1 MQFKV
6 RYKMTPQL
14 SIEAYFE
21 KIQSILREH
30 GNPET
35 AQGQIAYMKH
45 QFDYFGLKAPVWL
58 GISKH
63 FFNGNGV
70 FQGENLKEFVRMCFD
85 EPQREM
91 NYIGLEMAQKAMK
104 NEPEDFIHFLEE
116 LILTKSWWDSVDWL
130 AKLAAMHFDRFPH
143 QIKPIT
149 EGWMAS
155 ENMWLQ
161 RIAITFQRY
170 FKKKTNADM
179 LFDYILRLSHSTEF
193 FIQKGSGWALREYG
207 KVNPQAVLDFVE
219 NNKLPN
225 LTRREAIRLI
235 I

>member
-1 MQFKV
+1 
-6 RYKMTPQL
+6 MTTQL
-14 SIEAYFE
+14 SVQFYFK
-21 KIQSILREH
+21 KIQCVLREQ

-63 FFNGNGV
+63 FFNENGV

-91 NYIGLEMAQKAMK
+91 HYIGLEMAQKALK

-116 LILTKSWWDSVDWL
+116 LILNKSWWDSVDWL
-130 AKLAAMHFDRFPH
+130 AKLVALYFDRFPH
-143 QIKPIT
+143 QTKPIT
-149 EGWMAS
+149 EGWIS
-155 ENMWLQ
+155 SDDMWLQ

-170 FKKKTNADM
+170 FKKKTDADM
-179 LFDYILRLSHSTEF
+179 LFDYVLRLSHSTEF
-193 FIQKGSGWALREYG
+193 FIQKGSGWALREYS

-219 NNKLPN
+219 KNKLPN

-235 I
+235 V

>member
-1 MQFKV
+1 
-6 RYKMTPQL
+6 MTPQL
-14 SIEAYFE
+14 SVEAYFE
-21 KIQSILREH
+21 KVQSVLREH
-30 GNPET
+30 GNPEI

-45 QFDYFGLKAPVWL
+45 QFDYFGLKTPVWL
-58 GISKH
+58 DISKH
-63 FFNGNGV
+63 FFNENGV
-70 FQGENLKEFVRMCFD
+70 FQGEDLKEFVRMCFD

-130 AKLAAMHFDRFPH
+130 AKLVALHFDRFPH

-149 EGWMAS
+149 EGWIS
-155 ENMWLQ
+155 SDNMLLQ

-170 FKKKTNADM
+170 FKKKTDAHM
-179 LFDYILRLSHSTEF
+179 LFDYVLRLSHSTEF
-193 FIQKGSGWALREYG
+193 FIQKGSGWALREYS

-219 NNKLPN
+219 NNKLSN

>member
-1 MQFKV
+1 M
-6 RYKMTPQL
+6 RTQL
-14 SIEAYFE
+14 SVQIYFK
-21 KIQSILREH
+21 KIQCVLREQ

-63 FFNGNGV
+63 FFNENGV

-91 NYIGLEMAQKAMK
+91 HYIGLEMAQKAMK
-104 NEPEDFIHFLEE
+104 NESEDFIHFLEE
-116 LILTKSWWDSVDWL
+116 LILTKSWWDSVDWI
-130 AKLAAMHFDRFPH
+130 AKLVALHFDRFPH

-170 FKKKTNADM
+170 FKKKTDADM
-179 LFDYILRLSHSTEF
+179 LFDYVLRLSHSTEF
-193 FIQKGSGWALREYG
+193 FIQKGSGWALREYS

-235 I
+235 V

>member
-1 MQFKV
+1 
-6 RYKMTPQL
+6 MTTQL
-14 SIEAYFE
+14 SVQFYL
-21 KIQSILREH
+21 KKMQCVLREQ

-58 GISKH
+58 GITKH
-63 FFNGNGV
+63 FFNENGV
-70 FQGENLKEFVRMCFD
+70 FQGEDLKEFVRMCFD

-91 NYIGLEMAQKAMK
+91 HYIGLEMAQKAMK

-116 LILTKSWWDSVDWL
+116 LIQTKSWWDSVDWL
-130 AKLAAMHFDRFPH
+130 AKLVALHFDRFPH

-170 FKKKTNADM
+170 FKKKTDANM

-193 FIQKGSGWALREYG
+193 FIQKGSGWALREYS
-207 KVNPQAVLDFVE
+207 KINPQAVLDFVE
-219 NNKLPN
+219 KNKLPN

-235 I
+235 KINF

>member
-1 MQFKV
+1 M
-6 RYKMTPQL
+6 RTQL
-14 SIEAYFE
+14 SVQIYFK
-21 KIQSILREH
+21 KIQCVLREQ

-45 QFDYFGLKAPVWL
+45 QFEYFGLKAPVWL
-58 GISKH
+58 GITKH
-63 FFNGNGV
+63 FFNENGV
-70 FQGENLKEFVRMCFD
+70 FQGEDLKEFVRLCFD

-91 NYIGLEMAQKAMK
+91 HYIGLEIAQKAMK
-104 NEPEDFIHFLEE
+104 NEPEDFIYFLEE

-130 AKLAAMHFDRFPH
+130 AKLVALHFDRFPH

-149 EGWMAS
+149 EGWIS
-155 ENMWLQ
+155 SDDMWLQ

-170 FKKKTNADM
+170 FKKKTDADM
-179 LFDYILRLSHSTEF
+179 LFDYVLRLSHSTEF
-193 FIQKGSGWALREYG
+193 FIQKGSGWALREYS

-235 I
+235 V

>member
-1 MQFKV
+1 MIK
-6 RYKMTPQL
+6 QL
-14 SIEAYFE
+14 SVQIYFK
-21 KIQSILREH
+21 KIQCVLREQ

-63 FFNGNGV
+63 FFNENGV
-70 FQGENLKEFVRMCFD
+70 FQGEDLKEFVRMCFD

-91 NYIGLEMAQKAMK
+91 NYIGLEMAQKAVK

-130 AKLAAMHFDRFPH
+130 AKLVALHFDRFPH

-170 FKKKTNADM
+170 FKKKTDADM
-179 LFDYILRLSHSTEF
+179 LFDYVLRLSHSTEF
-193 FIQKGSGWALREYG
+193 FIQKGSGWALREYS

-235 I
+235 V

>member
-1 MQFKV
+1 M
-6 RYKMTPQL
+6 
-14 SIEAYFE
+14 
-21 KIQSILREH
+21 REQ

-63 FFNGNGV
+63 FFNENGV
-70 FQGENLKEFVRMCFD
+70 FQGEDLKEFVRMCFD

-91 NYIGLEMAQKAMK
+91 NYIGLEMAQKAVK

-130 AKLAAMHFDRFPH
+130 AKLVALHFDRFSH

-155 ENMWLQ
+155 DNMWLQ

-170 FKKKTNADM
+170 FKKKTDPDM
-179 LFDYILRLSHSTEF
+179 LFDYVLRLSHSTEF
-193 FIQKGSGWALREYG
+193 FIQKGSGWALREYS
-207 KVNPQAVLDFVE
+207 KVNPQAVLEFVE

-235 I
+235 V

>member
-1 MQFKV
+1 MIK
-6 RYKMTPQL
+6 QL
-14 SIEAYFE
+14 SVQVYFK
-21 KIQSILREH
+21 KIQCVLREQ

-63 FFNGNGV
+63 FFNENGV
-70 FQGENLKEFVRMCFD
+70 FQGEDLKEFVRMCFD

-130 AKLAAMHFDRFPH
+130 AKLVALHFDRFPH

-170 FKKKTNADM
+170 FKKKTDADM
-179 LFDYILRLSHSTEF
+179 LFDYVLRLSHSTEF
-193 FIQKGSGWALREYG
+193 FIQKGSGWALREYS

-235 I
+235 V

>member
-1 MQFKV
+1 
-6 RYKMTPQL
+6 MTPQL
-14 SIEAYFE
+14 SVEGYFE
-21 KIQSILREH
+21 KIRFILREQS
-30 GNPET
+30 NPET

-45 QFDYFGLKAPVWL
+45 KFDYYGLKAPVWL

-63 FFNGNGV
+63 FFNENGE
-70 FQGENLKEFVRMCFD
+70 FQGEKLKEFVRMCFD
-85 EPQREM
+85 ESQREM
-91 NYIGLEMAQKAMK
+91 HYIGLEMTQKALK

-130 AKLAAMHFDRFPH
+130 AKLVALHFDRFPH

-149 EGWMAS
+149 EGWIS
-155 ENMWLQ
+155 SDDMWLQ

-170 FKKKTNADM
+170 FKNKTDADM
-179 LFDYILRLSHSTEF
+179 LFDYVLRLSHSTEF
-193 FIQKGSGWALREYG
+193 FIQKGSGWALREYS
-207 KVNPQAVLDFVE
+207 KVNPQAVLNFVE

-225 LTRREAIRLI
+225 LTQREAIRLI

>member
-1 MQFKV
+1 
-6 RYKMTPQL
+6 MTTQL
-14 SIEAYFE
+14 SVQFYFK
-21 KIQSILREH
+21 KIQCVLREQ

-58 GISKH
+58 GITKH
-63 FFNGNGV
+63 FFNENGV
-70 FQGENLKEFVRMCFD
+70 FQGEDLKEFVRLCFD

-91 NYIGLEMAQKAMK
+91 HYVGLEIAQKAMK

-130 AKLAAMHFDRFPH
+130 AKLVALHFDRFPY

-170 FKKKTNADM
+170 FKKKTDADM

-193 FIQKGSGWALREYG
+193 FIQKGSGWALREYS
-207 KVNPQAVLDFVE
+207 KINPQAVLEFVE
-219 NNKLPN
+219 KNKLPN

-235 I
+235 VEI

>member
-1 MQFKV
+1 
-6 RYKMTPQL
+6 MTPQL
-14 SIEAYFE
+14 SVEGYFE
-21 KIQSILREH
+21 KIRFILREQ

-45 QFDYFGLKAPVWL
+45 KFDYYGLKAPVWL

-63 FFNGNGV
+63 FFNENGE
-70 FQGENLKEFVRMCFD
+70 FQGEKLKEFVRMCFD
-85 EPQREM
+85 ESQREM
-91 NYIGLEMAQKAMK
+91 HYIGLEMTQKALK

-130 AKLAAMHFDRFPH
+130 AKLVALHFDRFPH

-149 EGWMAS
+149 EGWIS
-155 ENMWLQ
+155 SDDMWLQ

-170 FKKKTNADM
+170 FKNKTDADM
-179 LFDYILRLSHSTEF
+179 LFDYVLRLSHSTEF
-193 FIQKGSGWALREYG
+193 FIQKGSGWALREYS
-207 KVNPQAVLDFVE
+207 KVNPQAVLNFVE

-225 LTRREAIRLI
+225 LTQREAIRLI

>member
-1 MQFKV
+1 M
-6 RYKMTPQL
+6 RTQL
-14 SIEAYFE
+14 SVQIYFK
-21 KIQSILREH
+21 KIQCVLREQ

-63 FFNGNGV
+63 FFNENGV

-91 NYIGLEMAQKAMK
+91 HYIGLEMAQKAMK
-104 NEPEDFIHFLEE
+104 NEPEDCIHFLEE

-130 AKLAAMHFDRFPH
+130 AKLVAMHFDRFPH

-161 RIAITFQRY
+161 RIVITFQRY
-170 FKKKTNADM
+170 FKKKTDADM
-179 LFDYILRLSHSTEF
+179 LFDYVLRLSHSTEF
-193 FIQKGSGWALREYG
+193 FIQKGSGWALREYS

-235 I
+235 V